1 MKKFLKDNFNT
12 IDVLNEIMKGSGVVV
27 FENVFNS
34 NDIAEAR
41 KIVNDF
47 ANTQEQKESHFNAEA
62 EASGKIQLQ
71 QRVWNL
77 FGKGK
82 VFSKL
87 ITNDIIFTLMSKL
100 LGTEFF
106 CGSYCASRLLPGS
119 PGQELHIDYPYW
131 DFYESGTFPM
141 GLNSSFA
148 QNCQATIPLDV
159 CSVESGATAYIPGSQ
174 KNLHYPNKNDD
185 FTNQEQMVAK
195 PGDLVFFNG
204 NCWHGASPNQSD
216 YQRAALL
223 IEFLPKYIK
232 PVEDL
237 VSYLDEEFKKN
248 SNNKVRQLLGLN
260 YEYPKIMDVSK
271 KTNNIGIGYQG
282 NNKE

>member
-1 MKKFLKDNFNT
+1 MKKFLKDN
-12 IDVLNEIMKGSGVVV
+12 IVLAEALNELIQGSGAIII
-27 FENVFNS
+27 ENVFELKT
-34 NDIAEAR
+34 IKKAR
-41 KIVNDF
+41 SIVNDF
-47 ANTQEQKESHFNAEA
+47 ADNQEQKESHFNAEA

-82 VFSKL
+82 VFSEL
-87 ITNDIIFTLMSKL
+87 ITNDIIFNLMSIF

-119 PGQELHIDYPYW
+119 PGQEFHIDYPYW
-131 DFYESGTFPM
+131 DYYKKETFPM
-141 GLNSSFA
+141 GLNSSFP
-148 QNCQATIPLDV
+148 QNCQATIPLDI
-159 CSVESGATAYIPGSQ
+159 CSAESGATGYIPGSQ
-174 KNLHYPNKNDD
+174 KNLHYPNKEND
-185 FTNQEQMVAK
+185 FSNFKQMLGK

-204 NCWHGASPNQSD
+204 NCWHGAMPNNAKH
-216 YQRAALL
+216 QRAALL

-237 VSYLDEEFKKN
+237 TTYLDDNFRDN
-248 SNNKVRQLLGLN
+248 SSERVKQLLGLN

-271 KTNNIGIGYQG
+271 NVNKIGIGY
-282 NNKE
+282 KAK

>member
-1 MKKFLKDNFNT
+1 
-12 IDVLNEIMKGSGVVV
+12 
-27 FENVFNS
+27 
-34 NDIAEAR
+34 
-41 KIVNDF
+41 
-47 ANTQEQKESHFNAEA
+47 
-62 EASGKIQLQ
+62 
-71 QRVWNL
+71 
-77 FGKGK
+77 
-82 VFSKL
+82 
-87 ITNDIIFTLMSKL
+87 MSKL
-100 LGTEFF
+100 LGSEFI

-131 DFYESGTFPM
+131 DYYKSETFPM

-148 QNCQATIPLDV
+148 QNCQATIPLDI

-174 KNLHYPNKNDD
+174 KKLKYPNQNDD
-185 FTNQEQMVAK
+185 FTKKQQMVAK

-204 NCWHGASPNQSD
+204 NCWHGASPNKSD
-216 YQRAALL
+216 HQRAALL

-237 VSYLDEEFKKN
+237 ISYLDEEFKKN

-282 NNKE
+282 KNK